1 MGARK
6 QGKRILEPNVG
17 TNKTKNRGAGG
28 ENDSKWWD
36 RIGYGVYIYID
47 VYLDRKVLDMDPW
60 IPVFC
65 SYPFLRGCLPKKKEH
80 TFDKT

>member
-36 RIGYGVYIYID
+36 RIGYGVYTYKLQTAKINAVD
-47 VYLDRKVLDMDPW
+47 AKNMN
-60 IPVFC
+60 FA
-65 SYPFLRGCLPKKKEH
+65 SNGGS
-80 TFDKT
+80 